1 MIWSPGPNARRG
13 TYNTRDA
20 LSYPPHIAR
29 TRGQRRRVRAAVGEQ
44 QRKWL
49 EAVPTL
55 KTPSSHPSYAALG
68 RVS

>member
-1 MIWSPGPNARRG
+1 
-13 TYNTRDA
+13 
-20 LSYPPHIAR
+20 
-29 TRGQRRRVRAAVGEQ
+29 VRAAVGEQ

-68 RVS
+68 QNFGGRSLKTRSGTIIHFEVVARAYR